1 VDVFSVVDREY
12 LKHYPTLL
20 VSIIRNNPHR
30 QFRFHLIWDGGDPSD
45 VDRFHSF
52 CARNKLSVNLIE
64 VAGSQFEAAFEADN
78 SGYLTQ
84 HIFYRWLIPD
94 LLPEA
99 KVALYLDVD
108 IAVIG
113 QLDELLETDLSGV
126 GVAAAKEP
134 ATHKLE
140 PFGVEPDGYF
150 NSGVMLMNL
159 DYWREHR
166 VAEQAL
172 AFANA
177 HPHAL
182 IALDQCALNVAIR
195 GRVKYLDPKWNCTLA
210 NAKEYGCESPVVVHY
225 TGRRKPWAEP
235 WRQPYGIYFANYSQ
249 QTPWPIDYFGGERR
263 ARRKVNIVNPAHLL
277 NRWLAE
283 LQTALKRKTAAQPRG

>member
-1 VDVFSVVDREY
+1 
-12 LKHYPTLL
+12 
-20 VSIIRNNPHR
+20 
-30 QFRFHLIWDGGDPSD
+30 
-45 VDRFHSF
+45 
-52 CARNKLSVNLIE
+52 
-64 VAGSQFEAAFEADN
+64 
-78 SGYLTQ
+78 
-84 HIFYRWLIPD
+84 
-94 LLPEA
+94 
-99 KVALYLDVD
+99 
-108 IAVIG
+108 
-113 QLDELLETDLSGV
+113 
-126 GVAAAKEP
+126 
-134 ATHKLE
+134 
-140 PFGVEPDGYF
+140 
-150 NSGVMLMNL
+150 MLMNL

-172 AFANA
+172 AFATA

-182 IALDQCALNVAIR
+182 IALDQCAINVALR

-277 NRWLAE
+277 NRWLTE
-283 LQTALKRKTAAQPRG
+283 LQTALKRKTAPQPRG